1 MVYPPLAGGWCD
13 QALSSDEFLT
23 WKEFIFMGRAAF
35 PEAHF
40 KITAG
45 EVDLLRENFH
55 GVNASRAYPRAREW
69 GRQGAAHA

>member
-1 MVYPPLAGGWCD
+1 MVYPPPVGGWCD
-13 QALSSDEFLT
+13 QVLSSDEFLA

-45 EVDLLRENFH
+45 EADLLPENFH
-55 GVNASRAYPRAREW
+55 SVNASCAYPPARESE
-69 GRQGAAHA
+69 RQGAAHA